1 MCFAMILDQRL
12 SREVIRIVRLRVCV
26 CVCAVHALLRTPAF
40 NLTEVIRKWRQ
51 VNGCKRENLEKNLV
65 IRCQNIP
72 LFGYL

>member
-1 MCFAMILDQRL
+1 MLCHDLGSNFIPRGYLDRQAT
-12 SREVIRIVRLRVCV
+12 
-26 CVCAVHALLRTPAF
+26 CVCAVHSLLRTPAF

>member
-1 MCFAMILDQRL
+1 MLCHDLG
-12 SREVIRIVRLRVCV
+12 SKVIPRGYSDRQVT

-40 NLTEVIRKWRQ
+40 NLTGVIRKWRK
-51 VNGCKRENLEKNLV
+51 VNGCKRKNLEKNLV

>member
-1 MCFAMILDQRL
+1 MYGLKRMLCESGSFQRQKNGREKL
-12 SREVIRIVRLRVCV
+12 SFLN
-26 CVCAVHALLRTPAF
+26 ALLRTPAF

-65 IRCQNIP
+65 IRCQNQNIP